1 MRIFE
6 VLAPAATL
14 LELGKQLQPL
24 LDAIPVPNNK
34 RVKLTKH
41 LLIKMLRYNIRA
53 NIVAAMVRKAFRV
66 HSRPLEQLAV
76 NSRIVLRKTDQ
87 TGLVVVKNVDGDYVL
102 ATIDPTLYNVTNPS
116 PELRV

>member
-6 VLAPAATL
+6 VTAPAASL
-14 LELGKQLQPL
+14 KELGKQLQPL
-24 LDAIPVPNNK
+24 LDAITVPNDK
-34 RVKLTKH
+34 KIKLTKH
-41 LLIKMLRYNIRA
+41 FLKKMLRYNIRP
-53 NIVAAMVRKAFRV
+53 NIVKSMVKKAFRV
-66 HSRPLEQLAV
+66 HSRPLEQLAE